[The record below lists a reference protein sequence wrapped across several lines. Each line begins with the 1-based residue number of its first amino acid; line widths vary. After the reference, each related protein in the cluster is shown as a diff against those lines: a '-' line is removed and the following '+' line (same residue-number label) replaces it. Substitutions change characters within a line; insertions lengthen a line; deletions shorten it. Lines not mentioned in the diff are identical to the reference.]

1 VAEREQELR
10 EKEEEVADML
20 ECRRGKLSSHE
31 ATLEAEQKHVGDWR
45 ADLLAHELIVDLQVN
60 HLDFKEKLLAD
71 KEKQLAKKQLH
82 ELATI
87 HKRLEGLQAPC
98 VLLSFSPLCP
108 EEPIREVSTMLLL
121 LDSAGGKMLALE
133 GVIRELLEAE
143 GRVLAET
150 VAEHFLTC
158 FRSWDPNG
166 SLELVVWGPIVKA

>member
-60 HLDFKEKLLAD
+60 HLAFKEKLLAD

-87 HKRLEGLQAPC
+87 HKRLEGL
-98 VLLSFSPLCP
+98 
-108 EEPIREVSTMLLL
+108 
-121 LDSAGGKMLALE
+121 
-133 GVIRELLEAE
+133 
-143 GRVLAET
+143 
-150 VAEHFLTC
+150 
-158 FRSWDPNG
+158 
-166 SLELVVWGPIVKA
+166 